1 MNHSNKFQKL
11 DKQISWLI
19 VPLALLLFQGCASE
33 RIRLLDDT
41 LKVYGDT
48 IRWGRYED
56 AAQLV
61 VNKPTFNAKT
71 IANIKVTSYKE
82 RQIEIDEEGK
92 EAKRIVEIRYYNKEI
107 GQEHTLL
114 DKQEWKYFEDPEA
127 WMLISD
133 MPTFTTGK

>member
-1 MNHSNKFQKL
+1 MNQSNRSQTSK
-11 DKQISWLI
+11 KQLGWLI
-19 VPLALLLFQGCASE
+19 VPITLLLFQGCASE

-61 VNKPTFNAKT
+61 VNKPTFDEQT

-82 RQIEIDEEGK
+82 RQRDVDEDGK
-92 EAKRIVEIRYYNKEI
+92 VAKNIVEIRYYNKEI
-107 GQEHTLL
+107 GQERTLL
-114 DKQEWKYFEDPEA
+114 DKQEWKYFEEPEG
-127 WMLISD
+127 WMLTSD
-133 MPTFTTGK
+133 MPDFKSGK